1 MLWKYAATVSP
12 NQSKGAF
19 DSQLCASSNHQIL
32 SRYALLYAYQQHNM
46 VQEYVSICF
55 VWMDHR
61 VTREYKHHNLW
72 EKNVKGSTKQYPQ
85 DQCIIF
91 MNIYQLIHQSKTS
104 SKLNVRRV
112 NIPFPL
118 ILWIC
123 CNSWDVN
130 YRTIYWGKSL
140 KITIYLHQVWCPLTI
155 GTIWRGF
162 LTRLLLRT
170 STPSRPSAC
179 VSKAM
184 EGLIWY
190 IYKFVWDIYKFRN
203 WLESFQTKNQ
213 VSLG

>member
-140 KITIYLHQVWCPLTI
+140 KITIYLHQVWCPPDH
-155 GTIWRGF
+155 RYH
-162 LTRLLLRT
+162 LTRLPDQAFAANINAVAPICMCFKGDGRIN
-170 STPSRPSAC
+170 
-179 VSKAM
+179 M
-184 EGLIWY
+184 
-190 IYKFVWDIYKFRN
+190 IY
-203 WLESFQTKNQ
+203 L
-213 VSLG
+213 